1 MKEIW
6 AIILAAGESKR
17 MGSPKMLLDF
27 NGRKMIEMSISNVTA
42 SKVDKTVV
50 VLGAHRNEI
59 LKAVG
64 ALPVIFCNNVNYSD
78 GMLSSVKCGLTCLP
92 DQFEAL
98 MVFQGDQPFIDPSVT
113 NMVIDTYRS
122 SGKGIVI
129 AVCDGKRGHPLL
141 LDFKYIKEIGNLDP
155 KVGLRE
161 IARKFPDD
169 VMEVETGN
177 RRIFRDF
184 DTYDD
189 YLNEIDKIN

>member
-1 MKEIW
+1 MNEIW

-27 NGRKMIEMSISNVTA
+27 NGRKMIEMSISNVTG
-42 SKVDKTVV
+42 SKVDKTIV
-50 VLGAHRNEI
+50 VLGAHRDEI
-59 LKAVG
+59 MKEVG
-64 ALPVIFCNNVNYSD
+64 SLPVIFCNNVNYSD
-78 GMLSSVKCGLTCLP
+78 GMLSSVKCGLKCLP
-92 DQFEAL
+92 EQFKAL
-98 MVFQGDQPFIDPSVT
+98 AVFQGDQPFIDPLVT
-113 NMVIDTYRS
+113 NLVIDAYRS

-129 AVCDGKRGHPLL
+129 AACNGKRGHPLL
-141 LDFKYIKEIGNLDP
+141 LDFKYIKEIETLDP

-161 IARKFPDD
+161 LARKFPND

-189 YLNEIDKIN
+189 YLNEIDQIN

>member
-1 MKEIW
+1 
-6 AIILAAGESKR
+6 

-78 GMLSSVKCGLTCLP
+78 GMLSSVKCGLACLP

-113 NMVIDTYRS
+113 NMVIDAYRS

-141 LDFKYIKEIGNLDP
+141 LDFRYIKEIANLDP

-161 IARKFPDD
+161 LARKFPED

>member
-1 MKEIW
+1 MNEIW

-27 NGRKMIEMSISNVTA
+27 GGRKMIEMAISNVTQ
-42 SKVDKTVV
+42 SNVDNTVV

-59 LKAVG
+59 LKVVG
-64 ALPVIFCNNVNYSD
+64 SLPVIFCNNENYSD
-78 GMLSSVKCGLTCLP
+78 GMLSSVKCGLSCLP
-92 DQFEAL
+92 EHLKAV
-98 MVFQGDQPFIDPSVT
+98 MVFQGDQPFIDFQVT
-113 NMVIDTYRS
+113 NMVINAYRS

-129 AVCDGKRGHPLL
+129 PVCDGKRGHPLL
-141 LDFKYIKEIGNLDP
+141 LDYKYIEQIGKLDN
-155 KVGLRE
+155 KIGLRE
-161 IARKFPDD
+161 LAMKFPEDIF
-169 VMEVETGN
+169 EVETGN